1 MVLSTVATTSTEA
14 QASAVTVGECAGQAI
29 VQMAREVH
37 NNVDYAIKFFIAALA
52 FNSER
57 EM

>member
-1 MVLSTVATTSTEA
+1 M
-14 QASAVTVGECAGQAI
+14 TVGECAGQAI